1 MDAQRRSRQLQ
12 QNAEVRVIYRT
23 LRWITG
29 IALHWFYRD
38 IRVLGSVKTPA
49 NAPLLI
55 AVNHQNALVD
65 SLLVC
70 WVLPR
75 RITMTA
81 KATLLG
87 NPLVAA
93 LFRILGV
100 VPLRRVSDE
109 SKKADGVPF
118 DRSRNSAAFQ
128 DILGVLESRGAVLIF
143 PEGKSHNASALEPL
157 KTGLARLAI
166 QARDDTAI
174 AGVQILPIGLV
185 FDDKGT
191 PGSVVEIL
199 IGDAIE
205 MESWPN
211 SDASMLTR
219 EITERLRRLSNR
231 SVAQSDIAPVR
242 PRSRSV
248 ISRVLIAAAAAWGR
262 LTHQAP
268 IEVAR
273 TLALKQSRD
282 ADQPAMLTIT
292 FAVGLV
298 LLTYVFQVAL
308 VGALVRSF
316 WVSAIYLVSLLGGAY
331 WAAFEN
337 RPRRQ

>member
-1 MDAQRRSRQLQ
+1 M
-12 QNAEVRVIYRT
+12 IYRA

-38 IRVLGSVKTPA
+38 IRVVGRERIPTHG
-49 NAPLLI
+49 PLLI
-55 AVNHQNALVD
+55 AVNHWNALVD
-65 SLLVC
+65 SLLVG
-70 WVLPR
+70 WLMPR

-81 KATLLG
+81 KATLVD
-87 NPLVAA
+87 NPLVAV

-109 SKKADGVPF
+109 SRKKDGLPF
-118 DRSRNSAAFQ
+118 DRARNTEAFRE
-128 DILGVLESRGAVLIF
+128 ILDLLERRGAVLIF

-174 AGVQILPIGLV
+174 EGVQILPIGLV

-211 SDASMLTR
+211 RDASMLTR
-219 EITERLRRLSNR
+219 E
-231 SVAQSDIAPVR
+231 
-242 PRSRSV
+242 
-248 ISRVLIAAAAAWGR
+248 
-262 LTHQAP
+262 
-268 IEVAR
+268 
-273 TLALKQSRD
+273 
-282 ADQPAMLTIT
+282 
-292 FAVGLV
+292 
-298 LLTYVFQVAL
+298 
-308 VGALVRSF
+308 
-316 WVSAIYLVSLLGGAY
+316 
-331 WAAFEN
+331 
-337 RPRRQ
+337 